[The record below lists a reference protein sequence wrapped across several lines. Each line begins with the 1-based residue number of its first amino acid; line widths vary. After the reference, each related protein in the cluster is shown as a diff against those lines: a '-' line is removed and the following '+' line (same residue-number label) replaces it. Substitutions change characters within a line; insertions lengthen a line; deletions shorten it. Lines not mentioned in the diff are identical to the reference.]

1 MAFNTGKLSAEAA
14 TTSAVVQGEGDLSP
28 VAVVGWTQFLY
39 KILEKQPTYHP
50 NFFHQLEREYRY
62 RLL

>member
-39 KILEKQPTYHP
+39 A
-50 NFFHQLEREYRY
+50 
-62 RLL
+62 